1 MTMTGSQIFLESLIK
16 EGITHIFGFPGATI
30 LGIYDLLLDSPIQ
43 HILVRHEQGAVHA
56 ADGYAR
62 ASGRPGVCMTT
73 SGPGATNIVTGLAT
87 AYMDSIPLVAFT
99 GQVPTSMIGNDA
111 FQEADIVGITR
122 SITKHNYLVRDVKDL
137 ARTIKEAFHIATTGR
152 QGPVLVDLPKDVL
165 LDKCSF
171 DYPKEVELR
180 GYKPTFQGHPK
191 QIAMAAKLINEAKRP
206 VVYAGG
212 GVIASGASEE
222 LSRLVDTGRIPITT
236 TLLGL
241 GGISGLNPHFLGM
254 VGMHGTKYANLAVT
268 ECDLL
273 IAIGARFDDRVTG
286 RLDKFA
292 PNATYIHIDIDPT
305 AISKNI
311 RVQVPIVGD
320 AKAILTALNE
330 GIQPVDRSAWLERI
344 GTWKRE
350 FPLTFECSDTI
361 IKPQSVVKEICDLTK
376 DRATVIATEVG
387 QHQMWVAH
395 YYTFTKPRT
404 FISSGGLGTMGFGF
418 PAAIGAQLSRP
429 DALVID
435 VAGDGSFQMVSHEL
449 ATAVQY
455 NVPVNVVIFNNQY
468 LGMVR
473 QWQDLFMKKRYSG
486 TCLEC
491 SPDFVKLAE
500 AYGAVGLRAE
510 RPDELRPV
518 LEEAF
523 ATNKPVVVDVRVARE
538 ENVFPMVPAGAGIE
552 EMILP

>member
-1 MTMTGSQIFLESLIK
+1 MTGSQIFLESLHK
-16 EGITHIFGFPGATI
+16 EGVQHLFGFPGATI

-62 ASGRPGVCMTT
+62 ASGKAGVCMTT

-87 AYMDSIPLVAFT
+87 AYMDSIPVVAFT

-122 SITKHNYLVRDVKDL
+122 SITKHNYLVNHVKDL

-152 QGPVLVDLPKDVL
+152 PGPVLVDLPKDVL
-165 LDKCSF
+165 LDNCIF
-171 DYPKEVELR
+171 HYPNEVQIR
-180 GYKPTFQGHPK
+180 GYKPNYQGHPK
-191 QIAMAAKLINEAKRP
+191 QISTAAKLINQAKRP

-212 GVIASGASEE
+212 GVIASGASKE
-222 LSRLVDTGRIPITT
+222 LTKFVEKGHLPITC
-236 TLLGL
+236 TLMGL
-241 GGISGLNPHFLGM
+241 GGISAHYPHFLGM
-254 VGMHGTKYANLAVT
+254 MGMHGTKYANLAVT

-320 AKAILTALNE
+320 AKNILQALTKE
-330 GIQPVDRSAWLERI
+330 IESVDRSLWLEKI
-344 GTWKRE
+344 DGWKKE
-350 FPLTFECSDTI
+350 FPLSYECSDEV
-361 IKPQSVVKEICDLTK
+361 IKPQCVIEEINDLTK
-376 DRATVIATEVG
+376 DRDTIICTEVG

-395 YYTFTKPRT
+395 YYQFTKPRT
-404 FISSGGLGTMGFGF
+404 LLSSGGLGTMGYGF
-418 PAAIGAQLSRP
+418 PASIGAQLAKP

-435 VAGDGSFQMVSHEL
+435 VAGDGSFQMVSQEL

-455 NVPVNVVIFNNQY
+455 NLPVNVIIMNNQY

-491 SPDFVKLAE
+491 APDFVKLAE
-500 AYGAVGLRAE
+500 AYGAVGLRAQK
-510 RPDELRPV
+510 PNELRPV

-523 ATNKPVVVDVRVARE
+523 STQKPVVIDVRVARE